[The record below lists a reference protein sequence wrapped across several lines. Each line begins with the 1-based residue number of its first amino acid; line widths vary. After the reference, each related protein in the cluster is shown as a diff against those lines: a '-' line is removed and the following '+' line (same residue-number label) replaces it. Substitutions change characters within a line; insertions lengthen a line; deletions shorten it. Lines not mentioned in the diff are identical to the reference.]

1 MSDDRD
7 LLTGDKS
14 SDQEDGSKE
23 EEGGSVCTAVI
34 LSSNSADL
42 DSDTSGDD

>member
-23 EEGGSVCTAVI
+23 EEGGLYCGHIVI
-34 LSSNSADL
+34 QQC
-42 DSDTSGDD
+42 GPGQ